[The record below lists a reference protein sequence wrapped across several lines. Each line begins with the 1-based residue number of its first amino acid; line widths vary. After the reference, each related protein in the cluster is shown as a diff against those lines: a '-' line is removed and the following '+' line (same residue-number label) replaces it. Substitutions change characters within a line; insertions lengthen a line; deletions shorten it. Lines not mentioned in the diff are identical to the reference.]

1 MLALTLAAYLA
12 AAAPAAPQ
20 VMAPEEVAKL
30 YNWMMSDDPAAANII
45 CQHGHDVTVQGH
57 KLHTMVCIT
66 GPADDTPAD
75 DDKDPEDGKSHS

>member
-1 MLALTLAAYLA
+1 MLAYLAAAYLA
-12 AAAPAAPQ
+12 AAAPAAQ
-20 VMAPEEVAKL
+20 VMPPQEVAKL
-30 YNWMMSDDPAAANII
+30 YEWMMSDDPAAANII

-66 GPADDTPAD
+66 GPADEGPAD